1 MNPDSALEEE
11 LVRRIFDLVL
21 DRLDELPSSSRK
33 NPIRIPLDDCTA
45 PEIILADSLA
55 SLEFA
60 WAAIDSIAQA
70 GWTTLGYRLRKRHG
84 SREDRK
90 PFLDFQWQDDL
101 EDLARAKLNRPRK
114 VPSYASLWRAIVAR
128 HSADLPAPSLAK
140 LAATP
145 IEITGRDIEY
155 VFSRFMAIRSLAH
168 EPLLLRE
175 VASRTFWGLSKV
187 LDGRA
192 DAVAALLG
200 VAECPFP
207 EQPIVL
213 SVHSPA
219 SASPL
224 LFVENHVAF
233 ERAKRRPDLQDAAII
248 FSSGFRAAA
257 KRLRRRDGCSAY
269 YTRNSTVVGIERFE
283 TALFSA
289 DEHPVFF
296 WGDLDF
302 AGMAILT
309 SLRTAFSSAAAWQPG
324 YEPMLK
330 RLLAGDGHSPA
341 ESGKLAQREVDHT
354 GCAYADNVL
363 IPAIK
368 RVGLF
373 VDQE

>member
-1 MNPDSALEEE
+1 MNPDRALEEE
-11 LVRRIFDLVL
+11 LVRRIFGRVL
-21 DRLDELPSSSRK
+21 DRLDELPSSTRK
-33 NPIRIPLDDCTA
+33 NPIRIPLDDSTA

-55 SLEFA
+55 AREVA
-60 WAAIDSIAQA
+60 WAAIDSIVEA
-70 GWTTLGYRLRKRHG
+70 GWTTLGYRLSRRHG
-84 SREDRK
+84 SREDRR
-90 PFLDFQWQDDL
+90 PFLDFQWPEDL
-101 EDLARAKLNRPRK
+101 EDLARSKLNRRRK
-114 VPSYASLWRAIVAR
+114 APSYASLWKAIVAR
-128 HSADLPAPSLAK
+128 NCADLPARDLTK

-145 IEITGRDIEY
+145 IEITGRDIEE
-155 VFSRFMAIRSLAH
+155 VFSRFMTIRSLAH

-175 VASRTFWGLSKV
+175 VASRSFWGLSKV

-192 DAVAALLG
+192 DGVAALLG

-219 SASPL
+219 RASPF

-233 ERAKRRPDLQDAAII
+233 ERAKRRADLQDAAII

-269 YTRNSTVVGIERFE
+269 YTRNSTVEGVERFE
-283 TALFSA
+283 TILFSA
-289 DEHPVFF
+289 DDHPVFF

-302 AGMAILT
+302 AGMAILA
-309 SLRTAFSSAAAWQPG
+309 SLRTAFPSAAAWEPG
-324 YEPMLK
+324 YEPMFK

-341 ESGKLAQREVDHT
+341 ESGKLLQRGVDHT

-363 IPAIK
+363 IPAIR